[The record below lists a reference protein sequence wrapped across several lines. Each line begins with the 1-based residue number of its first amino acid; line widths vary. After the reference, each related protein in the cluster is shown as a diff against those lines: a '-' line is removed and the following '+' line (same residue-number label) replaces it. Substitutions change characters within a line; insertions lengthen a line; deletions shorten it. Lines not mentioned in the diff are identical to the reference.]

1 MASKIPRLKYS
12 FKASKDKDGKD
23 GYVYTGTQKDGTTY
37 TSKKYSTEQSA
48 REDVSRQRNQGWL
61 KKQKAQRRAP
71 KAATKAAGGG
81 IAGAA
86 VTPKPAPKKKKAVGG
101 RSPMMDKMVSKY
113 GPSMR
118 KKGMSQYDISTM
130 AKNVVEGGDV
140 ASWKKRYK
148 MAKPTPKPKPKPKK
162 RVIGHEETSTW
173 SGKASDTIKP
183 KVKRKKIYS
192 N

>member
-12 FKASKDKDGKD
+12 FKASKDKAGKD
-23 GYVYTGTQKDGTTY
+23 GYVYTGTQKDGTAY

-48 REDVSRQRNQGWL
+48 REDVSNQRNQGWL
-61 KKQKAQRRAP
+61 KKQKAERRAP
-71 KAATKAAGGG
+71 KAAPKVTAPKAT
-81 IAGAA
+81 
-86 VTPKPAPKKKKAVGG
+86 TPKVTPKKKKVVGG

-113 GPSMR
+113 GPSMK
-118 KKGMSQYDISTM
+118 KKGSSQYDIATM

-140 ASWKKRYK
+140 GSWRKRYK
-148 MAKPTPKPKPKPKK
+148 MAKPTPKPTPKSKPKK

-173 SGKASDTIKP
+173 SGKASDVRKP
-183 KVKRKKIYS
+183 TVKRKKIYS

>member
-23 GYVYTGTQKDGTTY
+23 GYVYTGTQKDGTAY

-61 KKQKAQRRAP
+61 KKQKAERRAP
-71 KAATKAAGGG
+71 KAAPKAT
-81 IAGAA
+81 
-86 VTPKPAPKKKKAVGG
+86 TPKATPKKKKVVGG

-113 GPSMR
+113 GPSMK

-140 ASWKKRYK
+140 ASWKSRYK
-148 MAKPTPKPKPKPKK
+148 MAKPTPKSKPKK
-162 RVIGHEETSTW
+162 RVIGHEKTSTW
-173 SGKASDTIKP
+173 SGKASDVRKP
-183 KVKRKKIYS
+183 TVKRKKIYS
-192 N
+192 K